1 MPVPEKIVLIG
12 AGLTGPLLATY
23 MAQKGFDVEIFERRY
38 DMRKMP
44 ISAGRSINLAVSV
57 RGIHALKEVG
67 IYEEIKKI
75 FIPMDGRIIHDLD
88 SSTRFLPYGQNNK
101 EVINSVSRAE
111 LNMRLMTLA
120 EQTGR
125 VKINFSQRCL
135 GMDFDKKTISFF
147 NEISKEKTYLRA
159 DCVIGTDGSASVLR
173 DSMEAMEDHEAEYLP
188 LGHGYKEL
196 SILPDDS
203 GDYKLES
210 QALHI
215 WPRGN
220 YMLIALPNQDRS
232 FTCTLFFP
240 MKGDVSFESLKT
252 RSQITSFFE
261 QQFPDAIDLMP
272 DVVDQYIAY
281 PTSNLGTVRSE
292 PSNIDDIAL
301 IIGDA
306 AHAIVPFFGQGMN
319 AAFEDCTILN
329 AMMDDYSGEWQKM
342 FSDFSKKRK
351 IDTDA
356 IADMAIENYVEMRD
370 LVNDPGFLL
379 TKQVERELEKKFPEK
394 FIPRYSMVSFHRIPY
409 AEVYARGQKQAA
421 IVKELME
428 DLDREQDLNMEYAT
442 ELIEKYKV

>member
-1 MPVPEKIVLIG
+1 MCI
-12 AGLTGPLLATY
+12 
-23 MAQKGFDVEIFERRY
+23 R
-38 DMRKMP
+38 
-44 ISAGRSINLAVSV
+44 
-57 RGIHALKEVG
+57 
-67 IYEEIKKI
+67 
-75 FIPMDGRIIHDLD
+75 D
-88 SSTRFLPYGQNNK
+88 S
-101 EVINSVSRAE
+101 
-111 LNMRLMTLA
+111 
-120 EQTGR
+120 
-125 VKINFSQRCL
+125 
-135 GMDFDKKTISFF
+135 
-147 NEISKEKTYLRA
+147 LRA

-196 SILPDDS
+196 SILPGDS
-203 GDYKLES
+203 GDYKLGS

-215 WPRGN
+215 WPRGD

-292 PSNIDDIAL
+292 PWNIDDIAL

-329 AMMDDYSGEWQKM
+329 AMMDDYSGEWEKM

-351 IDTDA
+351 IDTCLLYKSDDA
-356 IADMAIENYVEMRD
+356 DD
-370 LVNDPGFLL
+370 TP
-379 TKQVERELEKKFPEK
+379 
-394 FIPRYSMVSFHRIPY
+394 
-409 AEVYARGQKQAA
+409 
-421 IVKELME
+421 
-428 DLDREQDLNMEYAT
+428 
-442 ELIEKYKV
+442 

>member
-1 MPVPEKIVLIG
+1 
-12 AGLTGPLLATY
+12 
-23 MAQKGFDVEIFERRY
+23 
-38 DMRKMP
+38 
-44 ISAGRSINLAVSV
+44 
-57 RGIHALKEVG
+57 
-67 IYEEIKKI
+67 
-75 FIPMDGRIIHDLD
+75 
-88 SSTRFLPYGQNNK
+88 
-101 EVINSVSRAE
+101 
-111 LNMRLMTLA
+111 
-120 EQTGR
+120 
-125 VKINFSQRCL
+125 
-135 GMDFDKKTISFF
+135 
-147 NEISKEKTYLRA
+147 
-159 DCVIGTDGSASVLR
+159 
-173 DSMEAMEDHEAEYLP
+173 MEAMEDHEAEYLP

-196 SILPDDS
+196 SILPGDS

-215 WPRGN
+215 WPRGD

-292 PSNIDDIAL
+292 PWNIDDIAL

-329 AMMDDYSGEWQKM
+329 AMMDDYSGEWEKM

-379 TKQVERELEKKFPEK
+379 TKQVEIELEKKFPEK
-394 FIPRYSMVSFHRIPY
+394 FIPRYSMVSFHRIPS

-421 IVKELME
+421 IVKELRE
-428 DLDREQDLNMEYAT
+428 DLDREQDLNMEYPT
-442 ELIEKYKV
+442 ELIEKHKV